1 MWIKT
6 RFQGVRYRESQ
17 DRRIRVK
24 GHYRPDRCFYIY
36 YKVSGQSINEKIGWE
51 SEGLSGEQARD
62 IRGTIT
68 SNIRKAEGYRSL
80 KEKREI
86 DQASRDSKAQ
96 EKLRK
101 KKENVPFSVLA
112 ENYIDLLKRD
122 RKSWKPD
129 ASRYRNHI
137 SPELADTP
145 IKDIDR
151 FVVTRLRA
159 GLQKKGLA
167 PKSIF
172 LVLTLIRAMF
182 NKAPLW
188 GLHTAENPVS
198 EASRLDDK
206 FLEVPDNNR
215 TRYLT
220 NEEARTLLESLAT
233 KSTDVHDMAFLSLY
247 TGMRAGEILK
257 LQWRDI
263 DFKSSLIRIRNPK
276 NDETRSAFITP
287 AIKEILLNREA
298 GENQEY
304 LFVSKN
310 GSQVAEVSNT
320 FERAII
326 ELGFNDGVEDRLD
339 KVVFHSLRHT
349 FGSWLAQNGEPLQV
363 ISDLLGHK
371 DLKMTR
377 RYAKLSP
384 DQKRDAVLKLAMVS
398 QSYCWYRKSF

>member
-68 SNIRKAEGYRSL
+68 SNI
-80 KEKREI
+80 
-86 DQASRDSKAQ
+86 
-96 EKLRK
+96 RK

-287 AIKEILLNREA
+287 EIKEILLNREA
-298 GENQEY
+298 AENQEY

-310 GSQVAEVSNT
+310 GNQVAEVSNT
-320 FERAII
+320 FERTIA
-326 ELGFNDGVEDRLD
+326 ELGFNDGVEERLD

-377 RYAKLSP
+377 RYAKLSLG
-384 DQKRDAVLKLAMVS
+384 QKRDAVLKLMVS

>member
-68 SNIRKAEGYRSL
+68 SSI
-80 KEKREI
+80 
-86 DQASRDSKAQ
+86 
-96 EKLRK
+96 RK

-287 AIKEILLNREA
+287 EIKEILLNREA

-310 GSQVAEVSNT
+310 GNQVAEVSNT
-320 FERAII
+320 FENGIPIAVDLTLSFAEMEAITRNHVYA
-326 ELGFNDGVEDRLD
+326 GF
-339 KVVFHSLRHT
+339 
-349 FGSWLAQNGEPLQV
+349 
-363 ISDLLGHK
+363 
-371 DLKMTR
+371 
-377 RYAKLSP
+377 
-384 DQKRDAVLKLAMVS
+384 
-398 QSYCWYRKSF
+398 

>member
-68 SNIRKAEGYRSL
+68 SNI
-80 KEKREI
+80 
-86 DQASRDSKAQ
+86 
-96 EKLRK
+96 RK

-287 AIKEILLNREA
+287 EIKEILLNRGA

-310 GSQVAEVSNT
+310 GNQVAEVSNT
-320 FERAII
+320 FERTIA
-326 ELGFNDGVEDRLD
+326 ELGFNDGVEERLD

-384 DQKRDAVLKLAMVS
+384 GQKRDAVLKLMVS

>member
-1 MWIKT
+1 M
-6 RFQGVRYRESQ
+6 
-17 DRRIRVK
+17 
-24 GHYRPDRCFYIY
+24 
-36 YKVSGQSINEKIGWE
+36 
-51 SEGLSGEQARD
+51 
-62 IRGTIT
+62 
-68 SNIRKAEGYRSL
+68 KA
-80 KEKREI
+80 
-86 DQASRDSKAQ
+86 
-96 EKLRK
+96 
-101 KKENVPFSVLA
+101 
-112 ENYIDLLKRD
+112 LKRD

-287 AIKEILLNREA
+287 DIKEILLNREA

-320 FERAII
+320 FERTIA
-326 ELGFNDGVEDRLD
+326 ELGFNDGVEERLD

-384 DQKRDAVLKLAMVS
+384 GQKRDAVLKLMVS

>member
-68 SNIRKAEGYRSL
+68 SNI
-80 KEKREI
+80 
-86 DQASRDSKAQ
+86 
-96 EKLRK
+96 RK

-287 AIKEILLNREA
+287 EIKEILLNREA

-310 GSQVAEVSNT
+310 GNQVAEVSNT
-320 FERAII
+320 FERTIA
-326 ELGFNDGVEDRLD
+326 ELGFNDGVEERLD

-384 DQKRDAVLKLAMVS
+384 GQKRDAVLKLMVS

>member
-68 SNIRKAEGYRSL
+68 SNI
-80 KEKREI
+80 
-86 DQASRDSKAQ
+86 
-96 EKLRK
+96 RK

-263 DFKSSLIRIRNPK
+263 DFKTSLIRIRNQRTMK
-276 NDETRSAFITP
+276 P
-287 AIKEILLNREA
+287 ALP
-298 GENQEY
+298 
-304 LFVSKN
+304 S
-310 GSQVAEVSNT
+310 
-320 FERAII
+320 
-326 ELGFNDGVEDRLD
+326 
-339 KVVFHSLRHT
+339 
-349 FGSWLAQNGEPLQV
+349 
-363 ISDLLGHK
+363 
-371 DLKMTR
+371 
-377 RYAKLSP
+377 
-384 DQKRDAVLKLAMVS
+384 
-398 QSYCWYRKSF
+398 

>member
-68 SNIRKAEGYRSL
+68 SNI
-80 KEKREI
+80 
-86 DQASRDSKAQ
+86 
-96 EKLRK
+96 RK

-287 AIKEILLNREA
+287 EIKEILLNREA

-320 FERAII
+320 FERTIA
-326 ELGFNDGVEDRLD
+326 ELGFNDGVEERLD

-363 ISDLLGHK
+363 ISDLLGYK

-384 DQKRDAVLKLAMVS
+384 GQKRDAVLKLMVS

>member
-36 YKVSGQSINEKIGWE
+36 YKVSGQSINERIGWE

-68 SNIRKAEGYRSL
+68 SNI
-80 KEKREI
+80 
-86 DQASRDSKAQ
+86 
-96 EKLRK
+96 RK

-310 GSQVAEVSNT
+310 GNQVAEVSNT

-349 FGSWLAQNGEPLQV
+349 FGSWLTQNGEPLQV

-384 DQKRDAVLKLAMVS
+384 GQKRDAVLKLMVS

>member
-1 MWIKT
+1 MGCKWERATMWIKT

-68 SNIRKAEGYRSL
+68 SNI
-80 KEKREI
+80 
-86 DQASRDSKAQ
+86 
-96 EKLRK
+96 RK

-384 DQKRDAVLKLAMVS
+384 DQKRDAVLKLAMVP

>member
-68 SNIRKAEGYRSL
+68 SNIRK
-80 KEKREI
+80 
-86 DQASRDSKAQ
+86 
-96 EKLRK
+96 

-145 IKDIDR
+145 INDIDR

-287 AIKEILLNREA
+287 EIKEILLNREA

-310 GSQVAEVSNT
+310 GNQVAEVSNT
-320 FERAII
+320 FERTIA
-326 ELGFNDGVEDRLD
+326 ELGFNDGVEERLD

-384 DQKRDAVLKLAMVS
+384 GQKRDAVLKLMVS

>member
-1 MWIKT
+1 MIKATIWIKT
-6 RFQGVRYRESQ
+6 RFQGVRYRESKN
-17 DRRIRVK
+17 RRIKVK

-36 YKVSGQSINEKIGWE
+36 YKVAGRSLNEKVGWE
-51 SEGLSGEQARD
+51 SEGVNAKQSRD
-62 IRGTIT
+62 IRGDILV
-68 SNIRKAEGYRSL
+68 NIRTANGFQSL
-80 KEKREI
+80 KEKRLIEE
-86 DQASRDSKAQ
+86 DRRDSKAQ

-101 KKENVPFSVLA
+101 KKENVLFSVLA
-112 ENYIDLLKRD
+112 EKYIDLLKRD

-137 SPELADTP
+137 SPKLADTP
-145 IKDIDR
+145 IKDIDCR
-151 FVVTRLRA
+151 VITGLRA
-159 GLQKKGLA
+159 DLQKKELS
-167 PKSIF
+167 PKSVF

-188 GLHTAENPVS
+188 GIYAIENPVS

-220 NEEARTLLESLAT
+220 NEEAKALLENLST
-233 KSTDVHDMAFLSLY
+233 KSADVHDMTFLSLY
-247 TGMRAGEILK
+247 TGMRAGEIFK

-287 AIKEILLNREA
+287 TIKKILQKRSIGETLDYIFTSKDGNR
-298 GENQEY
+298 
-304 LFVSKN
+304 VS
-310 GSQVAEVSNT
+310 EVSNT
-320 FERAII
+320 FERAVA
-326 ELGFNDGVEDRLD
+326 ELGFNDGVEDPLD

-384 DQKRDAVLKLAMVS
+384 DQKRDAVLRLAKGS
-398 QSYCWYRKSF
+398 L

>member
-17 DRRIRVK
+17 ERRIKVK

-36 YKVSGQSINEKIGWE
+36 YKTNGKSINEKVGWE
-51 SEGLSGEQARD
+51 SEGISGEQARD

-86 DQASRDSKAQ
+86 DQVLIDNKEQ

-137 SPELADTP
+137 SPEFANTS
-145 IKDIDR
+145 IKEIDR
-151 FVVTRLRA
+151 FAITRLRA
-159 GLQKKGLA
+159 GLQKKGLS
-167 PKSIF
+167 PKSVF

-188 GLHTAENPVS
+188 GLHTTENPVS
-198 EASRLDDK
+198 EASKLDDK
-206 FLEVPDNNR
+206 FLKVPDNNR
-215 TRYLT
+215 TRYLSAV
-220 NEEARTLLESLAT
+220 EAKALLENLAT

-247 TGMRAGEILK
+247 TGMRAGEIFK

-263 DFKSSLIRIRNPK
+263 DFKSSLIRIRTPK
-276 NDETRSAFITP
+276 NDKPRSAFITP
-287 AIKEILLNREA
+287 AIKKVLSKRNTGEA
-298 GENQEY
+298 HDYIFTSKVGEQ
-304 LFVSKN
+304 VS
-310 GSQVAEVSNT
+310 EVSNT
-320 FERAII
+320 FERTIT
-326 ELGFNDGVEDRLD
+326 ELGFNDGVKERLD

-349 FGSWLAQNGEPLQV
+349 FGSWLAQNGEPLLV

-384 DQKRDAVLKLAMVS
+384 DQKRDAVMKLEEGAL
-398 QSYCWYRKSF
+398 